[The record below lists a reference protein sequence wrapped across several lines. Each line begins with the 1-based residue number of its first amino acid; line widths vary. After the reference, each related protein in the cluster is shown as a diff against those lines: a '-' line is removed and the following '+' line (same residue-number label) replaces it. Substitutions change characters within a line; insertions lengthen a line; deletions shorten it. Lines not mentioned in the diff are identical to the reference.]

1 MTETE
6 RLELGRIFIDP
17 KAYADEKRWHA
28 AAATL
33 RREDPV
39 HLVEMPGFDPFWAV
53 MRHEHVIE
61 IERQHEK
68 FWNTVESVLMPSA
81 AQEQR
86 DAIGVPIKTL
96 VHMDGAEHRA
106 YRAVTHDWFK
116 PANLK
121 RLVGERVDGLAR
133 DFVDKM
139 ESLGGRC
146 DFARE
151 ISFLYPIRVIME
163 ILGVPYTDEPRM
175 LQLTQ
180 QLFGNE
186 DGEFSGT
193 DDRIKAILDSLMD
206 FAMYFSAM
214 TADRREHPK
223 SDLASTIANGKIN
236 GEPMGDLET
245 ASYYTIAATAGH
257 DTTSN
262 SLAAGMELFARHPDQ
277 LRIVQ
282 DDMSLIEN
290 AVDEI
295 IRFATPVRHFLRHA
309 QEDYELGGKKIK
321 KGDRL
326 YMAYLSA
333 NRDESVFEDPFRFD
347 VQRRNADEH
356 LAFGIGVHFC
366 LGSHLARMELRA
378 FFRELLPRLESVEL
392 DGTPQYV
399 LATFVGGPKNVPIRY
414 RMRPVD
420 QRREVA

>member
-1 MTETE
+1 MTEAE
-6 RLELGRIFIDP
+6 RLELGSIFVDP
-17 KAYADEKRWHA
+17 RAYADEKRWHGA
-28 AAATL
+28 AAKL

-39 HLVEMPGFDPFWAV
+39 HLVEVPGFDPFWAV
-53 MRHEHVIE
+53 MKHEHVAE

-68 FWNTVESVLMPSA
+68 FWNTVESVLMPAA
-81 AQEQR
+81 AQEER
-86 DAIGVPIKTL
+86 DKIGIPIKTL

-116 PANLK
+116 PGNLR
-121 RLVGERVDGLAR
+121 RLVGESVDQLAKQY
-133 DFVDKM
+133 VDKM
-139 ESLGGRC
+139 ASLGGRC

-151 ISFLYPIRVIME
+151 VSFLYPIRVIMS
-163 ILGVPYTDEPRM
+163 ILGVPDTDEPRM

-180 QLFGNE
+180 QMFGNE
-186 DGEFSGT
+186 DSEFAGT
-193 DDRIKAILDSLMD
+193 NDRIKAILDSIMD

-214 TADRREHPK
+214 TADRRANPK

-277 LRIVQ
+277 LRAVQ
-282 DDMSLIEN
+282 QDMSLIEN

-333 NRDESVFEDPFRFD
+333 NRDETVFEDPFRFD
-347 VQRRNADEH
+347 VKRKNADEH

-378 FFRELLPRLESVEL
+378 FFRELLPRLDSVEL
-392 DGTPQYV
+392 DGEPEYV

-414 RMRPVD
+414 KMR
-420 QRREVA
+420 

>member
-1 MTETE
+1 MTEAE
-6 RLELGRIFIDP
+6 RLELGSIFVDP
-17 KAYADEKRWHA
+17 KAYADEKRWHSA
-28 AAATL
+28 AARL

-39 HLVEMPGFDPFWAV
+39 HRVEVPGFDPFWAV
-53 MRHEHVIE
+53 MNHEHVIE
-61 IERQHEK
+61 IEKQHDK
-68 FWNTVESVLMPSA
+68 FWNTVESVLMPAA
-81 AQEQR
+81 AQEER
-86 DAIGVPIKTL
+86 DKIGIPIKTL

-116 PANLK
+116 PGNLK
-121 RLVGERVDGLAR
+121 RLIDDRVNELAKQY
-133 DFVDKM
+133 VDKM
-139 ESLGGRC
+139 AGMGGRC
-146 DFARE
+146 DFARD
-151 ISFLYPIRVIME
+151 ISFLYPIRVIMT
-163 ILGVPYTDEPRM
+163 ILGVPDTDEPRM

-186 DGEFSGT
+186 DSEFSGPN
-193 DDRIKAILDSLMD
+193 DRIKAILDSLMD
-206 FAMYFSAM
+206 FAVYFSAM
-214 TADRREHPK
+214 TADRRANPTN
-223 SDLASTIANGKIN
+223 DLATTIANGKIN

-277 LRIVQ
+277 LRAVQ
-282 DDMSLIEN
+282 EDMSLIEN

-309 QEDYELGGKKIK
+309 QEDYVLAGRKIAR
-321 KGDRL
+321 GDRL
-326 YMAYLSA
+326 FMSYLSA
-333 NRDESVFEDPFRFD
+333 NRDEKVFEDPFRFD
-347 VQRRNADEH
+347 VRRRNADEH

-392 DGTPQYV
+392 DGEPQYV

-414 RMRPVD
+414 RMRG
-420 QRREVA
+420 

>member
-1 MTETE
+1 MTEAE
-6 RLELGRIFIDP
+6 RLELGSIFVDP
-17 KAYADEKRWHA
+17 KAYADEKRWHGA
-28 AAATL
+28 AAKL

-39 HLVEMPGFDPFWAV
+39 HLVDVPGFDPFWAV
-53 MRHEHVIE
+53 MKHEHVAE

-68 FWNTVESVLMPSA
+68 FWNTVESVLMPAA
-81 AQEQR
+81 AQEER
-86 DAIGVPIKTL
+86 DKIGIPIKTL
-96 VHMDGAEHRA
+96 VHMDGVEHRA

-116 PANLK
+116 PGNLR
-121 RLVGERVDGLAR
+121 RLVGESVDGLAKQY
-133 DFVDKM
+133 VDKM
-139 ESLGGRC
+139 ASLGGRC

-151 ISFLYPIRVIME
+151 VSFLYPIRVIMS
-163 ILGVPYTDEPRM
+163 ILGVPDTDEPRM

-186 DGEFSGT
+186 DGEFAGSN
-193 DDRIKAILDSLMD
+193 DRIKAILDSIMD

-214 TADRREHPK
+214 TADRRANPTN
-223 SDLASTIANGKIN
+223 DLATTIANGKIN

-277 LRIVQ
+277 LRAVQ
-282 DDMSLIEN
+282 QDMSLIEN

-309 QEDYELGGKKIK
+309 QEDYELAGKKIK

-333 NRDESVFEDPFRFD
+333 NRDETVFEDPFRFD
-347 VQRRNADEH
+347 VKRKNADEH

-378 FFRELLPRLESVEL
+378 FFRELLPRLDSVEL
-392 DGTPQYV
+392 DGEPEYV

-414 RMRPVD
+414 KMR
-420 QRREVA
+420 

>member
-1 MTETE
+1 MSMTEAE
-6 RLELGRIFIDP
+6 RLEIGSIFVDP
-17 KAYADEKRWHA
+17 KAYGDEKRWHGA
-28 AAATL
+28 AARL

-39 HLVEMPGFDPFWAV
+39 HRVEVPGFDPFWAV
-53 MRHEHVIE
+53 MKHEHVIE
-61 IERQHEK
+61 IERQHDK
-68 FWNTVESVLMPSA
+68 FWNTVESVLMPAA

-86 DAIGVPIKTL
+86 DSIGVPVKTL

-116 PANLK
+116 PGNLK
-121 RLVGERVDGLAR
+121 RLIDERLKELSKEW
-133 DFVDKM
+133 VDKM
-139 ESLGGRC
+139 AAMGGRC
-146 DFARE
+146 DFARD
-151 ISFLYPIRVIME
+151 ISFLYPLKVIMS
-163 ILGVPYTDEPRM
+163 ILGVPDTDEPRM

-186 DGEFSGT
+186 DSEFAGK
-193 DDRIKAILDSLMD
+193 DDRIQAILDSLMD

-214 TADRREHPK
+214 TADRRANPK
-223 SDLASTIANGKIN
+223 SDLASTIANGKVF

-262 SLAAGMELFARHPDQ
+262 SLAAGIELFARNPDQ
-277 LRIVQ
+277 LKAVKE
-282 DDMSLIEN
+282 DMSLIEN

-309 QEDYELGGKKIK
+309 QEDYVLGGKQIR

-326 YMAYLSA
+326 FMAYLSA
-333 NRDESVFEDPFRFD
+333 NRDETVFEDPFRFD
-347 VQRRNADEH
+347 VRRKNADEH

-378 FFRELLPRLESVEL
+378 FLRELIPRLESLEL
-392 DGTPQYV
+392 DGEPQYM

-414 RMRPVD
+414 RM
-420 QRREVA
+420 Q

>member
-1 MTETE
+1 
-6 RLELGRIFIDP
+6 
-17 KAYADEKRWHA
+17 
-28 AAATL
+28 
-33 RREDPV
+33 
-39 HLVEMPGFDPFWAV
+39 
-53 MRHEHVIE
+53 
-61 IERQHEK
+61 
-68 FWNTVESVLMPSA
+68 
-81 AQEQR
+81 
-86 DAIGVPIKTL
+86 
-96 VHMDGAEHRA
+96 
-106 YRAVTHDWFK
+106 
-116 PANLK
+116 
-121 RLVGERVDGLAR
+121 
-133 DFVDKM
+133 
-139 ESLGGRC
+139 
-146 DFARE
+146 
-151 ISFLYPIRVIME
+151 ME

>member
-1 MTETE
+1 MISESE
-6 RLELGRIFIDP
+6 RREIGSIFVDP
-17 KAYADEKRWHA
+17 KAYADEKRWHSA
-28 AAATL
+28 AARL
-33 RREDPV
+33 RKEDPV
-39 HLVEMPGFDPFWAV
+39 HLVEVPGFDPFWAV
-53 MRHEHVIE
+53 MKHEHVAE
-61 IERQHEK
+61 VERQHDK
-68 FWNTVESVLMPSA
+68 FWNTVESVLMPAA
-81 AQEQR
+81 AQEER
-86 DAIGVPIKTL
+86 DSIGVPIKTL

-106 YRAVTHDWFK
+106 YRTVTHDWFK
-116 PANLK
+116 PGSLK
-121 RLVGERVDGLAR
+121 RVVGDRVDQLAKEY
-133 DFVDKM
+133 VDKM
-139 ESLGGRC
+139 AAMGGQC
-146 DFARE
+146 DFARD
-151 ISFLYPIRVIME
+151 ISFLYPVKVIME

-186 DGEFSGT
+186 DTEFSGT
-193 DDRIKAILDSLMD
+193 NDRVKAILDSIMD

-214 TADRREHPK
+214 TADRRANPK
-223 SDLASTIANGKIN
+223 SDLASTIANGKVF
-236 GEPMGDLET
+236 GEPLGALAT

-262 SLAAGMELFARHPDQ
+262 SLAAGMELFARNPDQ
-277 LRIVQ
+277 VRAVQ
-282 DDMSLIEN
+282 EDMSLLEN

-309 QEDYELGGKKIK
+309 QEDYELGGKKIR

-333 NRDESVFEDPFRFD
+333 NRDETVFEDPFRFD
-347 VQRRNADEH
+347 VRRKNADEH

-392 DGTPQYV
+392 DGEPQYV

-414 RMRPVD
+414 KMK
-420 QRREVA
+420 